1 MTLIN
6 TAIILAGGKS
16 TRMGFDKQLIKMGNI
31 TITEYIIK
39 ILKPLFENI
48 IVVTN
53 KLELYEDNNIVTA
66 EDIYKGYGP
75 IAGIHA
81 GLLKSKSIYN
91 YIIACDMPYI
101 NTYYIEYLMKRIKES
116 NYEKDAVITK
126 SGNWIEPF
134 NAFYSKNLIP
144 IIEQNII
151 KDKRKISE
159 LLDRSNVLYIDEEIA
174 RVFSPDWSM
183 FTNLNTEKDLK
194 ILNYK

>member
-1 MTLIN
+1 MYNVLRENTKREPWGSLNEKPAKPYFILGDAMTLIN

-91 YIIACDMPYI
+91 YIIACF
-101 NTYYIEYLMKRIKES
+101 ELGKR
-116 NYEKDAVITK
+116 
-126 SGNWIEPF
+126 
-134 NAFYSKNLIP
+134 LL
-144 IIEQNII
+144 
-151 KDKRKISE
+151 KDKKAKIY
-159 LLDRSNVLYIDEEIA
+159 LKPKEI
-174 RVFSPDWSM
+174 F
-183 FTNLNTEKDLK
+183 
-194 ILNYK
+194 